1 MKIGYVVP
9 RYGLEIRG
17 GAEHAC
23 RMLAERLVA
32 TSGWEVH
39 VFTTCATDAATWAD
53 EFDQGE
59 VELNGVHVHRFA
71 SLAGR
76 SNEFD
81 AFARRALVRPGA
93 ADGRRFIE
101 LQGPVC
107 PDAADAAIA
116 SDARLLVFYPYLY
129 WPTVHGIVRGGRRAV
144 MHPAAHD
151 EPALRLP
158 VFREV
163 FAAAQGMVFQTGAER
178 DLVHRTFATRAP
190 HEIVL
195 GLGVDKPPEVERG
208 GTRDPYLLYVGRIED
223 GKGTR
228 LLAEV
233 FAKYKASHPGPL
245 QLVLAGTVNQAPPAH
260 SDIIVRGPVSDDD
273 KHALF
278 ARCLAFVQPSYYE
291 AFSLVVLEAWTA
303 GAPVIVNGA
312 CAPLREHVERSGGG
326 LTFTDDATFEAAL
339 SQIASDGAELARRGR
354 TYVERNFGWPR
365 LIERYRRFLTRVAAA
380 VPRPG

>member
-9 RYGLEIRG
+9 RYGPEIRG

-32 TSGWEVH
+32 TSGWDVD
-39 VFTTCATDAATWAD
+39 VFTTCATDAATWAND
-53 EFDQGE
+53 FDPGDAE
-59 VELNGVHVHRFA
+59 INGVHVHRFT
-71 SLAGR
+71 SIAGR

-81 AFARRALVRPGA
+81 AFARQALLRPSA
-93 ADGRRFIE
+93 ANAERFIE

-107 PDAADAAIA
+107 PGAVDAAIA

-129 WPTVHGIVRGGRRAV
+129 WPTVHGVDRAGRRAV

-158 VFREV
+158 VFRDV

-178 DLVHRTFATRAP
+178 DLVNSLFATRAP

-195 GLGVDKPPEVERG
+195 GLGVDEPPEVERG
-208 GTRDPYLLYVGRIED
+208 RPRDPYLLYVGRIED

-228 LLAEV
+228 LLADV
-233 FAKYKASHPGPL
+233 FAKYKATHPGPL
-245 QLVLAGTVNQAPPAH
+245 QLVLAGTVNQSPPGH
-260 SDIIVRGPVSDDD
+260 PDIVVRGPVSDDD
-273 KHALF
+273 KHALL
-278 ARCLAFVQPSYYE
+278 AGCLAFVQPSYYE
-291 AFSLVVLEAWTA
+291 AFSLVLLEAWTA
-303 GAPVIVNGA
+303 GAPVIVNGV

-339 SQIASDGAELARRGR
+339 SQIASDGANLARRGR

-380 VPRPG
+380 VPRQG